1 MALINIQTNLKD
13 LKYRQFGVEP
23 PIITKDINN
32 PPSRQTSLD
41 MQVGA
46 RADDLKRF
54 TKLLKTPGGIKF
66 IANQTALQ
74 TLEVSLNNPDRTIGG
89 KLLSGG
95 WNVAKQLASTLA
107 QVPVNG
113 TGTHFVEAFAGKQ
126 GYISGIQGHV
136 LSRKG
141 SDIEIKN
148 KFENSE
154 EVPTQRTTNSRILKK
169 YLGTGRTTDGILGI
183 FKRDPGKS
191 FKENLD
197 ESIIAQTRTGEFGF
211 DTDKVKASR
220 NIESFYF
227 DSNSQ
232 TKIGNYNDT
241 SGLFQKGK
249 VAGGEDAEG
258 KKINFI
264 AADPI
269 TARLPVVGPIK
280 SSSLGETTES
290 YFDDI
295 IDFNFKVISPRSKAD
310 EAEVTI
316 LFFRAYLDNFDDK
329 FSGKWKGT
337 NYIGRGEA
345 LYNYEG
351 FDRDI
356 NFSFKVAALSELELM
371 PLYEKLNKLA
381 GHLAPTYGTG
391 AYMKGNLVT
400 VTIGDYLK
408 NQPGYISSIGFS
420 WSTDY
425 PFNTRENESTKQLP
439 TILDVS
445 VSFKPIHTF
454 APAFGENFIMNDET
468 AYRAELDENEQSNDG
483 QTMTSD
489 NGGSSGNG
497 GGLY

>member
-13 LKYRQFGVEP
+13 LKYSQFGVEP

-32 PPSRQTSLD
+32 PPSRKTTLD

-46 RADDLKRF
+46 RTDDLKRF

-95 WNVAKQLASTLA
+95 WNTAKQIASTLA
-107 QVPVNG
+107 QIPVNG

-126 GYISGIQGHV
+126 GYVDGIQGHV

-141 SDIEIKN
+141 TDIVIKN

-169 YLGTGRTTDGILGI
+169 YLGTGRTTDGILGL

-197 ESIIAQTRTGEFGF
+197 QSIIDQTRSGF
-211 DTDKVKASR
+211 DLDKVKASR
-220 NIESFYF
+220 DIESFYF

-232 TKIGNYNDT
+232 VKIGSYNDT
-241 SGLFQKGK
+241 SGLFQKGLVK
-249 VAGGEDAEG
+249 AETG
-258 KKINFI
+258 SIT

-269 TARLPVVGPIK
+269 TARLPVVGKIQDTD
-280 SSSLGETTES
+280 LGDTTES

-295 IDFNFKVISPRSKAD
+295 IDFNFKIISPRSKAD
-310 EAEVTI
+310 DAEVTV
-316 LFFRAYLDNFDDK
+316 LFFRAYLDSLDDK
-329 FSGKWKGT
+329 YSSSWKGT
-337 NYIGRGEA
+337 KYIGRAEE
-345 LYNYEG
+345 LYNYDG
-351 FDRDI
+351 FSRDI
-356 NFSFKVAALSELELM
+356 SFGFKVAAFSEVELM
-371 PLYEKLNKLA
+371 PLYNKLNKLG
-381 GHLAPTYGTG
+381 GHLAPTYHEGTF
-391 AYMKGNLVT
+391 MKGNLVT
-400 VTIGDYLK
+400 VTIGDYIK

-420 WSTDY
+420 WNTDY
-425 PFNTRENESTKQLP
+425 PFNTRQNENSQKELP

-445 VSFKPIHTF
+445 VSFTPIHTF

-468 AYRAELDENEQSNDG
+468 AYRAGLVEDSQNSDG
-483 QTMTSD
+483 ESTTNS
-489 NGGSSGNG
+489 NG
-497 GGLY
+497 GGY